1 MLEFK
6 EFIDKKERE
15 AKKQL
20 KIIEHILATH
30 GFSVKDH
37 LDDDDPFLFV
47 YNPKKNT
54 FFDGIRVYKVGDN
67 LAFRVQKQEKT
78 EPFGK
83 AYGLPIED
91 MFTDLITDYK
101 PEEAGKKIIAAVT
114 TEVKKFFTKSSEAE
128 KELRDKEFDNTGDPF
143 GKVVVRSSDYG
154 MDYSNM
160 TYMKA

>member
-1 MLEFK
+1 MIKFV

-15 AKKQL
+15 TKKQL
-20 KIIEHILATH
+20 KIIEKMLLAH
-30 GFSVKDH
+30 DMKVKNH

-54 FFDGIRVYKVGDN
+54 FFEGIRIYKIGDQI
-67 LAFRVQKQEKT
+67 AFRVQKEEKT

-83 AYGLPIED
+83 AYPMDIEE

-101 PEEAGKKIIAAVT
+101 PDDAGRRIMAAVT
-114 TEVKKFFTKSSEAE
+114 TEVKKFFEKSSLAE
-128 KELRDKEFDNTGDPF
+128 RELRDKEFDVNPWS
-143 GKVVVRSSDYG
+143 KVVVRSSDYG
-154 MDYSNM
+154 MDYSNL